1 VTIVSQAAGWRSDLY
16 LDDGRGTKSR
26 LQIDASHA
34 GLGQTRF
41 LPDVMDPLE
50 RRERVHSGHLGG
62 ELNAWYT
69 SISANA
75 IATYGDGVSDWYVC
89 FEDGG
94 DSDFDDE
101 VVHVVRPDFEP
112 GLTALTPRP
121 ANTLR
126 STSGTTISSW
136 FLWRTETTQPSTKP
150 LRAR

>member
-1 VTIVSQAAGWRSDLY
+1 LT
-16 LDDGRGTKSR
+16 
-26 LQIDASHA
+26 DAIPPRCH
-34 GLGQTRF
+34 
-41 LPDVMDPLE
+41 DPLE

-101 VVHVVRPDFEP
+101 VVHVVRPEFEP

-121 ANTLR
+121 ANTFEVDVRYNDLQLVSLENGDY
-126 STSGTTISSW
+126 STLNEAIAGAVEDE
-136 FLWRTETTQPSTKP
+136 RPGG
-150 LRAR
+150 